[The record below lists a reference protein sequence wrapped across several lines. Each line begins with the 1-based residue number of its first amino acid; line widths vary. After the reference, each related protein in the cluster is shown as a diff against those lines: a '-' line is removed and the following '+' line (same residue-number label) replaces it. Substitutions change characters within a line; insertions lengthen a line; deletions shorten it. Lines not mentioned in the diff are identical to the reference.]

1 MSQIKEDISKK
12 KKKQLIC
19 QQYIFVVSPT
29 EFLTL
34 DIVYDRSICL
44 CICNQNETSLIQNL
58 FEFVNKELNKT
69 LGCHNVQSFY
79 PPPLFTLY
87 K

>member
-1 MSQIKEDISKK
+1 MSQIKEDISQK

-34 DIVYDRSICL
+34 DIVYDRIICL
-44 CICNQNETSLIQNL
+44 CNAI
-58 FEFVNKELNKT
+58 KMK
-69 LGCHNVQSFY
+69 
-79 PPPLFTLY
+79 PL
-87 K
+87 